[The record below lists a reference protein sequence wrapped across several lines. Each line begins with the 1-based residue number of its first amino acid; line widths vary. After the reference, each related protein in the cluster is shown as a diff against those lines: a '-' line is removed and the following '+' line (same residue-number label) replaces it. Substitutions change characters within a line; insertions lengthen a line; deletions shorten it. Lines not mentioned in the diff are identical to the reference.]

1 MQLAKNE
8 LKLSPPLPR
17 EGVNWQLL
25 PADAR
30 LFAAIGETKRETI
43 GEVKAATLGRSHM
56 T

>member
-30 LFAAIGETKRETI
+30 LFAAIGESKRETI
-43 GEVKAATLGRSHM
+43 GGDAGSLTFDIV
-56 T
+56 